1 MTTTIFPRNTPQS
14 IDPNEEDIEFQITD
28 WYIPESDRA
37 ADHFRRKAGYPRM
50 EGDPPEYDICMF
62 GSTIDGDSVFVK
74 VTGFEPYFFVKVP
87 EAWQTKGKAYMN
99 SQVKAL
105 ENTLKFEKVKRT
117 KINYETKKREEYMS
131 TIIPSRL
138 IDHLVSV
145 KVIYRKEFWGF
156 TNGEL
161 FPYIRM
167 KVKSLALFN
176 ILKRY
181 FLEPTQVAAGLK
193 SYESN
198 IDPFLRFVHQRNIRP
213 CGWVRLP
220 ASRYNKLDID
230 DDSGEEVTRCGY
242 NLIVDYN
249 NVYSLDINKIA
260 PLLIASFDIECSSSH
275 GDFPVA
281 KKDYRKLA
289 TDIIAALKEDATRLT
304 KENISYWIRDAFI
317 KDTYISSDVTINR
330 LYTLEKVNVAK
341 HIIPIVD
348 KHIDE
353 IIRLISLAAN
363 VSYNEDAEAVDDD
376 GDGDDDDTNKPVAVK
391 RKTGMF
397 NDDEDGPMGDLIKYF
412 TKIKLPKLAGDKVIQ
427 IGTTVT
433 RFGSDEV
440 IYKHIVTLN
449 SCDSIEG
456 ADVESYDAED
466 EVIMAWKDLIKR
478 LDPDILTGYNIFGFD
493 MKYVWERAEELGI
506 DEHLATGLGRIN
518 TRRTILDTKELS
530 SAALGNNIM
539 YFFDLDGVVS
549 IDMYKVMQRD
559 HKLDSYK
566 LDNVASVFL
575 GDKKDDIS
583 PAQIFSKFYGSSTDR
598 CEVAK
603 YCIQDCALVNRL
615 LSKLKVLENN
625 VGMGNVCSVPLSYL
639 FMRGQGIKIFSLV
652 AKESRINE
660 TVIPV
665 IKSSFDNDKIDDE
678 GYEGAIVLD
687 PQEGMYLEDPIVVL
701 DYNSLYPSSMIS
713 RNLSHDSYV
722 ADPDSKYAKMQD
734 QGITYETVIY
744 DVYEGKGDAKKVVGK
759 RSCTFAQFP
768 DGKKGII
775 PMILQNLLQQRKNT
789 RKRMEYET
797 LTLSD
802 GRIAVGLVSDL
813 GNGQLELLNVDK
825 ANLGAGFGGH
835 KAVIDASLVIERHDT
850 YNKFEQAVLDALQ
863 LAYKVTANSLYGQTG
878 SRTSPI
884 YLKEIAACTTATG
897 REMIYLAKN
906 FVEEKYGAEV
916 IYGDSVTGYTPVIIR
931 HNNLIKI
938 ETIENIAR
946 MYGNDI
952 WLTCKEEGKQDKEA
966 CEICDV
972 ESWTD
977 AGWTKM
983 HRVIRHILADT
994 KKIIRINTHHGIVDV
1009 TDDHS
1014 LLRNDGTE
1022 VSPNNV
1028 NIGDALMH
1036 VTYPEP
1042 IITVCNI
1049 SLAEARIMG
1058 FFCGDGSCGEYNC
1071 DSGNKCSW
1079 ALNNADI
1086 QMLEMYKELCKNTYS
1101 SLDWIILNTIDSS
1114 GVYKLVPKSP
1124 NNYGGIKKIVV
1135 KYREMMYYK
1144 KSKII
1149 PYDILNAPKEVRESF
1164 WKGLYDADGD
1174 KGNSIRIDQKNQISM
1189 ASISYLASSLGYN
1202 ISFNTRSDK
1211 PNVYRLNL
1219 TKSTQRKIFNTIK
1232 KKYEIEYNGYVYDLT
1247 TENHHFQAGIGKIIV
1262 HNTDS
1267 IFIKFAHKDINGNPV
1282 KGKDALP
1289 LAIKAGQLVEKD
1301 IKAIMPNSQNLAYE
1315 KTLWPFIIL
1324 SKKRYVGNL
1333 YEDNVNKFKQKSM
1346 GIVLKRRDNA
1356 PIVKTVYGGI
1366 IDTLL
1371 NKGDFLGSVE
1381 FLQNKLQEMVSG
1393 QVSLED
1399 LIISKTLRA
1408 SYKDP
1413 TKIAHKV
1420 LAKRMGERDAG
1431 NKPQANDR
1439 IPFVFI
1445 NTPEGVEVKLQGD
1458 RIEHPDY
1465 IRAESLTPD
1474 YYHYITNQLIKP
1486 ICQIYAL
1493 CVDKLPGYTYP
1504 PSYWEQMDIEM
1515 SDQKMYTDEKK
1526 RKKRIQALKQ
1536 REVVE
1541 LLFAKYLDILK
1552 PNRHVRA
1559 YKKRHPLELDTNN
1572 TSNTSNS
1579 SDILKEQYVLT
1590 ITCDKTVKSKTDKD
1604 SAKTKGAVW
1613 KMGLML
1619 TNTTTNTE
1627 VYKEDLLINNKK
1639 QIAYIRAVE
1648 HGFKN
1653 IYTNHAEILT
1663 QKLCVKTDSVFITK
1677 WKSAYKN
1684 IHLLQEKLQKIIQE
1698 CDSGL
1703 LEELQELEAIVN
1715 LIGFRDS
1722 VPYTLDCI

>member
-1 MTTTIFPRNTPQS
+1 MTTIEFPRTTPVEL
-14 IDPNEEDIEFQITD
+14 DPNDEDIEFQITD

-37 ADHFRRKAGYPRM
+37 NDYYRRKAGYPRI
-50 EGDPPEYDICMF
+50 EGDPAVYDICMF
-62 GSTIDGDSVFVK
+62 GSTISGDSVFVK
-74 VTGFEPYFFVKVP
+74 VTGFEPYFFVKIP
-87 EAWQTKGKAYMN
+87 EEWQAKGKPFMKSKVA
-99 SQVKAL
+99 AL
-105 ENTLKFEKVKRT
+105 ETTLKFEKVQRT
-117 KINYETKKREEYMS
+117 KVNYETKKRETYMS
-131 TIIPSRL
+131 SVIPNRL
-138 IDHLVSV
+138 MDHLVSFD
-145 KVIYRKEFWGF
+145 IIERKEFWGF

-161 FPYIRM
+161 FPFIRV

-176 ILKRY
+176 ILKRF
-181 FLEPTQVAAGLK
+181 FLEPAQVALGLK

-198 IDPFLRFVHQRNIRP
+198 IDPFLRFIHERNIKP

-220 ASRYNKLDID
+220 AKRYTHLECDPE
-230 DDSGEEVTRCGY
+230 SGDPVSRCGY
-242 NLIVDYN
+242 NLTASYK
-249 NVYSLDINKIA
+249 NVFSEDINKIA

-289 TDIIAALKEDATRLT
+289 TDIIAALKDDGTRMT
-304 KENISYWIRDAFI
+304 KENILYWICDAYT
-317 KDTYISSDVTINR
+317 KDTYISSDITISK
-330 LYTLEKVNVAK
+330 LYTLDKVSVKK
-341 HIIPIVD
+341 HVMPILE

-353 IIRLISLAAN
+353 IVRLVSVAAN
-363 VSYNEDAEAVDDD
+363 VVYNEDGLDD
-376 GDGDDDDTNKPVAVK
+376 GDGGDDGGDAADSSAPVVAK

-433 RFGSDEV
+433 RFGSDEIV
-440 IYKHIVTLN
+440 YKNIITLN
-449 SCDSIEG
+449 TCDPING
-456 ADVESYDAED
+456 ADVEAYEAED
-466 EVIMAWKDLIKR
+466 EVIMAWKELLKK

-506 DEHLATGLGRIN
+506 DEHLAVGLGRIN
-518 TRRTILDTKELS
+518 NRRTILDTKELS
-530 SAALGNNIM
+530 SAALGNNLM
-539 YFFDLDGVVS
+539 YFFDLDGVVN

-566 LDNVASVFL
+566 LDSVASVFL

-583 PAQIFSKFYGSSTDR
+583 PAQIFSKFYGSSADR
-598 CEVAK
+598 CEVAR

-625 VGMGNVCSVPLSYL
+625 VAMGNVCSVPLSYL

-652 AKESRINE
+652 AKESRCNK
-660 TVIPV
+660 TLIPV
-665 IKSSFDNDKIDDE
+665 IKSSFGSNESIDDE

-722 ADPDSKYAKMQD
+722 ADPNSKYAKMQD
-734 QGITYETVIY
+734 KGITYETVTY

-759 RSCTFAQFP
+759 RDCIFAQFP

-775 PMILQNLLQQRKNT
+775 PMILQNLLNQRKNT

-802 GRIAVGLVSDL
+802 GRVAVGLVSDL
-813 GNGQLELLNVDK
+813 GNGQLEILNVDK
-825 ANLGAGFGGH
+825 ANIGEGFGGH
-835 KAVIDASLVIERHDT
+835 KATIESILVVERNDT

-897 REMIYLAKN
+897 REMIYLAKD
-906 FVEEKYGAEV
+906 FVEKRYGASV
-916 IYGDSVTGYTPVIIR
+916 IYGD
-931 HNNLIKI
+931 
-938 ETIENIAR
+938 
-946 MYGNDI
+946 
-952 WLTCKEEGKQDKEA
+952 
-966 CEICDV
+966 
-972 ESWTD
+972 
-977 AGWTKM
+977 
-983 HRVIRHILADT
+983 
-994 KKIIRINTHHGIVDV
+994 
-1009 TDDHS
+1009 
-1014 LLRNDGTE
+1014 
-1022 VSPNNV
+1022 
-1028 NIGDALMH
+1028 
-1036 VTYPEP
+1036 
-1042 IITVCNI
+1042 
-1049 SLAEARIMG
+1049 
-1058 FFCGDGSCGEYNC
+1058 
-1071 DSGNKCSW
+1071 
-1079 ALNNADI
+1079 
-1086 QMLEMYKELCKNTYS
+1086 
-1101 SLDWIILNTIDSS
+1101 
-1114 GVYKLVPKSP
+1114 
-1124 NNYGGIKKIVV
+1124 
-1135 KYREMMYYK
+1135 
-1144 KSKII
+1144 
-1149 PYDILNAPKEVRESF
+1149 
-1164 WKGLYDADGD
+1164 
-1174 KGNSIRIDQKNQISM
+1174 
-1189 ASISYLASSLGYN
+1189 
-1202 ISFNTRSDK
+1202 
-1211 PNVYRLNL
+1211 
-1219 TKSTQRKIFNTIK
+1219 
-1232 KKYEIEYNGYVYDLT
+1232 
-1247 TENHHFQAGIGKIIV
+1247 
-1262 HNTDS
+1262 TDS
-1267 IFIKFAHKDINGNPV
+1267 IFIRFSHKDSDGNIV
-1282 KGKDALP
+1282 KGKEALP
-1289 LAIKAGQLVEKD
+1289 LAIKAGQLVEKE

-1333 YEDNVNKFKQKSM
+1333 YEDNINKFKQKSM

-1381 FLQNKLQEMVSG
+1381 FLQNKLQEMVTG

-1413 TKIAHKV
+1413 SKIAHKV

-1445 NTPEGVEVKLQGD
+1445 KTPEGVEIKLQGD

-1465 IRAESLTPD
+1465 IRAEALTPD

-1486 ICQIYAL
+1486 ISQIYAL
-1493 CVDKLPGYTYP
+1493 CVEKLPGYTYP

-1536 REVVE
+1536 REVE
-1541 LLFAKYLDILK
+1541 DLLFSKYLDILK
-1552 PNRHVRA
+1552 PNRNVRA
-1559 YKKRHPLELDTNN
+1559 YKKRHVLDLDKNKTIDE
-1572 TSNTSNS
+1572 TK
-1579 SDILKEQYVLT
+1579 DQYVLT
-1590 ITCDKTVKSKTDKD
+1590 INCDKVTKEKPAKDKTKDKVVVKNTET
-1604 SAKTKGAVW
+1604 TKGAVW
-1613 KMGLML
+1613 KLTLVL
-1619 TNTTTNTE
+1619 TNSTQQTE
-1627 VYKEDLLINNKK
+1627 IFKEDLLINKK
-1639 QIAYIRAVE
+1639 KELAYIRAAE

-1653 IYTNHAEILT
+1653 IYLNHKNIIDT
-1663 QKLCVKTDSVFITK
+1663 GKLVVKTDAIFITK
-1677 WKSAYKN
+1677 WKLAYKN
-1684 IHLLQEKLQKIIQE
+1684 IHLLQEKMQTIMTQ
-1698 CDSGL
+1698 CDAGL
-1703 LEELQELEAIVN
+1703 LGELQEIESIVN
-1715 LIGFRDS
+1715 LIGFRDKIA
-1722 VPYTLDCI
+1722 YTLECI